1 MLGAVGCPEVA
12 IDSIVEQDEGEK
24 MFRASEIANELSIKR
39 TLFGFV
45 QELCETFGQVEV
57 IEQYGNYM
65 RLRVAKQDKKI
76 GFLFKLAE
84 ELKVKY
90 DLSEY
95 AAH

>member
-1 MLGAVGCPEVA
+1 MC
-12 IDSIVEQDEGEK
+12 Q
-24 MFRASEIANELSIKR
+24 
-39 TLFGFV
+39 
-45 QELCETFGQVEV
+45 TFGSVEV